1 MRTEQANQNTT
12 PEWQVEA
19 KKFMDENNNRY
30 AVAVAEQKADKAR
43 AIKDLYQSICRQG

>member
-12 PEWQVEA
+12 PAWQVEA

-30 AVAVAEQKADKAR
+30 AAAVAERKAQKAR
-43 AIKDLYQSICRQG
+43 AMDDLYQSIRKQG